1 VLFPHHARLIDRAV
15 ERFASDP
22 GVLAVVVGGS
32 VAHELARPESDVDFF
47 LVLEDAEIERRTAIT
62 FADASIADYDG
73 GYADV
78 KLVSNGFLAEVAER
92 GSEPA
97 RWAFEDAFVAWSG
110 VDGVEAALAAAAA
123 YPEASREQKLWD
135 FVAHAA
141 IAAWYLGEA
150 ERRDDP
156 YLPVYATSHLVLYA
170 GRAILAHNRMLFPFH
185 KWFLHE
191 LGRAP
196 EKPDGLLDLVHEL
209 LRAPTA
215 AGASQLVSDVQDFT
229 GVHPPPGENA
239 ASFMRRTEWSWR
251 AGGAPFD
258 ES

>member
-1 VLFPHHARLIDRAV
+1 V

-22 GVLAVVVGGS
+22 GVLALVVGGS
-32 VAHELARPESDVDFF
+32 VAHGLARPESDVDFF
-47 LVLEDAEIERRTAIT
+47 LVLEDAEIERRAAIA

-78 KLVSNGFLAEVAER
+78 KLVTTAFVAEVAER

-97 RWAFEDAFVAWSG
+97 RWAFQDAFVVWSG
-110 VDGVEAALAAAAA
+110 ADGIDAALAAAAA
-123 YPEASREQKLWD
+123 YPEAEREQKLWD

-141 IAAWYLGEA
+141 VAAWYLGES
-150 ERRDDP
+150 ERRNDP
-156 YLPVYATSHLVLYA
+156 YLPLYASSRLVLYA

-185 KWFLHE
+185 KWFLNE

-196 EKPDGLLDLVHEL
+196 EKPDGLLDLVDEL
-209 LRAPTA
+209 LRAPTTA
-215 AGASQLVSDVQDFT
+215 VASQLVSDVQDFT
-229 GVHPPPGENA
+229 GIHPTPGENA
-239 ASFMRRTEWSWR
+239 TSFMRRTEWSWR
-251 AGGAPFD
+251 TGGAPFD